1 MKNVALLIF
10 VSLFSSL
17 LTIGLFK
24 YFDEP
29 EKIIIR
35 EPVRVEQTSS
45 TFGGGNDY
53 RSVAPARSIIGTTPT
68 DFVTAAGRATPAV
81 VFIRTLHANKKGYW
95 NYKYTASSG
104 SGVIVSSDGYV
115 VTNYHVVSD
124 GSEIHLTLDDKREF
138 EAELIGSDPSTDIAL
153 LKIEAEDLPFVEFGN
168 SDSLQIGEWVIAIG
182 NPFRLESTVTAGIV
196 SAKARNI
203 SILENESSVES
214 FIQTDAVVNQGNSGG
229 ALVNTR
235 GELIG
240 INAAIITQSGK
251 YEGYSFAIPSNL
263 ARKVIS
269 DLKDFGEIRRG
280 LLGVSIKNMTDE
292 LAKKLGLAEV
302 NGVYVDYVN
311 PNSAARQAGLQ
322 SGDVIVSLDGTE
334 TRTFPELQEMIARNR
349 PGDELSIEYLRDGKK
364 YTSTVV
370 LQQKIIR
377 KLDPMMV
384 EIGFELKDLNDTEIA
399 KFGKSGAKVNSI
411 YRDSKIEETNMELD
425 FIITSVNGEPVVNV
439 EEALESIKE
448 VDADIV
454 ELGGFYP
461 QFEGEYF
468 YAFRRG
474 SGD

>member
-1 MKNVALLIF
+1 MKNVASLII

-24 YFDEP
+24 LFESP

-35 EPVRVEQTSS
+35 EPVHVQKTSL
-45 TFGGGNDY
+45 NDELFSGS
-53 RSVAPARSIIGTTPT
+53 RQRNFIASSPT
-68 DFVTAAGRATPAV
+68 DFVSASKHATPAV
-81 VFIRTLHANKKGYW
+81 VYIRTLHANKKGYW

-104 SGVIVSSDGYV
+104 CGVIISPDGYI
-115 VTNYHVVSD
+115 VTNHHVVSD
-124 GSEIHLTLDDKREF
+124 GSEIHLTLDDKREY
-138 EAELIGSDPSTDIAL
+138 EAELVGSDPSTDIAL
-153 LKIEAEDLPFVEFGN
+153 LKIDAENLPFVEFGN
-168 SDSLQIGEWVIAIG
+168 SDSLQVGEWVIAIG

-229 ALVNTR
+229 ALVNTN

-263 ARKVIS
+263 AQKVIS
-269 DLKDFGEIRRG
+269 DLREFGEIRRG

-292 LAKKLGLAEV
+292 LAKKMGLEEV

-311 PNSAARQAGLQ
+311 PNSSAKAAGLQ
-322 SGDVIVSLDGTE
+322 SGDIILSLNGASTL
-334 TRTFPELQEMIARNR
+334 TFPELQEMIARNR
-349 PGDELSIEYLRDGKK
+349 PGDELSIEFLRDGTMRK
-364 YTSTVV
+364 STVI

-384 EIGFELKDLNDTEIA
+384 EIGFELKDLNETEIA
-399 KFGKSGAKVNSI
+399 KFGHSGAKVNSI

-425 FIITSVNGEPVVNV
+425 FIITSVNGDIVHDVD
-439 EEALESIKE
+439 EALQKVKDS
-448 VDADIV
+448 DADIV

-461 QFEGEYF
+461 QYEGEYF
-468 YAFRRG
+468 YAFKKG
-474 SGD
+474 IGD

>member
-1 MKNVALLIF
+1 MKNIALLII

-17 LTIGLFK
+17 ITIGVFK
-24 YFDEP
+24 YFDTP
-29 EKIIIR
+29 QKIIIR
-35 EPVRVEQTSS
+35 EPVHVQKASIHDELFSGTRQRTFIASS
-45 TFGGGNDY
+45 
-53 RSVAPARSIIGTTPT
+53 PT
-68 DFVTAAGRATPAV
+68 DFVSAAQHATPAV

-95 NYKYTASSG
+95 NYRYTASSG
-104 SGVIVSSDGYV
+104 SGVIISPDGYI
-115 VTNYHVVSD
+115 VTNHHVVSD
-124 GSEIHLTLDDKREF
+124 GSEIHLTLDDKREY
-138 EAELIGSDPSTDIAL
+138 EAELVGSDPSTDIAL
-153 LKIEAEDLPFVEFGN
+153 LKINAQNLPFIEFGN

-229 ALVNTR
+229 ALVNTN

-251 YEGYSFAIPSNL
+251 YEGYSFAIPANL
-263 ARKVIS
+263 AQKVIA
-269 DLKDFGEIRRG
+269 DLREFGEIKRG

-292 LAKKLGLAEV
+292 LAKKMGLKEV
-302 NGVYVDYVN
+302 NGVYVDDVN
-311 PNSAARQAGLQ
+311 PNSAAKEAGLQ
-322 SGDVIVSLDGTE
+322 SGDVILSLNGTE

-349 PGDELSIEYLRDGKK
+349 PGDKLSIEFLRDGAKRK
-364 YTSTVV
+364 STVV
-370 LQQKIIR
+370 LQQKVIR

-384 EIGFELKDLNDTEIA
+384 EIGFELKDLNETEIA
-399 KFGKSGAKVNSI
+399 KFGQGGAKVNSI

-425 FIITSVNGEPVVNV
+425 FIITSVNGAAVQDVAETL
-439 EEALESIKE
+439 EEIKE
-448 VDADIV
+448 VDEEIV

-468 YAFRRG
+468 YAFKKG
-474 SGD
+474 MGD

>member
-10 VSLFSSL
+10 VSIFSSL
-17 LTIGLFK
+17 LTIGFFK
-24 YFDEP
+24 YLDSP

-35 EPVRVEQTSS
+35 EPVHVQKTSIHDELFS
-45 TFGGGNDY
+45 GSRQ
-53 RSVAPARSIIGTTPT
+53 RSFIASSPT
-68 DFVTAAGRATPAV
+68 DFVSAAQHATPAV

-95 NYKYTASSG
+95 NYRYTASSG
-104 SGVIVSSDGYV
+104 SGVIISPDGYI
-115 VTNYHVVSD
+115 VTNHHVVND
-124 GSEIHLTLDDKREF
+124 GSEIHLTLDDKREYQ
-138 EAELIGSDPSTDIAL
+138 AQLVGSDPSTDIAL
-153 LKIEAEDLPFVEFGN
+153 LKIEAQNLPFVEFGN
-168 SDSLQIGEWVIAIG
+168 SDSLQVGEWVLAIG

-229 ALVNTR
+229 ALVNTN

-263 ARKVIS
+263 AQKVIA
-269 DLKDFGEIRRG
+269 DLQEFGEIRRG

-292 LAKKLGLAEV
+292 LAKKMGLDEV

-311 PNSAARQAGLQ
+311 PNSAAKEAGLE
-322 SGDVIVSLDGTE
+322 SGDVILSLNGSD

-349 PGDELSIEYLRDGKK
+349 PGDKLSIEFLRDGAKRK
-364 YTSTVV
+364 STVV

-399 KFGKSGAKVNSI
+399 KFGQGGAKVNSI
-411 YRDSKIEETNMELD
+411 YRESKIEETNMELD
-425 FIITSVNGEPVVNV
+425 FIITSVNGLKVQDVGETLEKIKDV
-439 EEALESIKE
+439 E
-448 VDADIV
+448 ADIV

-461 QFEGEYF
+461 QYEGEYF
-468 YAFRRG
+468 YAFKKG
-474 SGD
+474 LGD

>member
-1 MKNVALLIF
+1 
-10 VSLFSSL
+10 
-17 LTIGLFK
+17 
-24 YFDEP
+24 
-29 EKIIIR
+29 
-35 EPVRVEQTSS
+35 
-45 TFGGGNDY
+45 
-53 RSVAPARSIIGTTPT
+53 
-68 DFVTAAGRATPAV
+68 

-104 SGVIVSSDGYV
+104 SGVIVSPDGYV
-115 VTNYHVVSD
+115 ITNHHVVSD

-153 LKIEAEDLPFVEFGN
+153 LKIAATDLPFVEFGN

-196 SAKARNI
+196 SAKGRNI
-203 SILENESSVES
+203 SILENEASVES

-229 ALVNTR
+229 ALVNTN

-263 ARKVIS
+263 AQKVIS
-269 DLKDFGEIRRG
+269 DLKEFGEIRRG

-292 LAKKLGLAEV
+292 LAKKLGMAEV
-302 NGVYVDYVN
+302 YGVYVDYVN
-311 PNSAARQAGLQ
+311 PSSAAREAGLQ
-322 SGDVIVSLDGTE
+322 SGDVIVSLNGTD

-349 PGDELSIEYLRDGKK
+349 PGDELSIEYLRKGIKHA
-364 YTSTVV
+364 STVV
-370 LQQKIIR
+370 LQQKVIR

-384 EIGFELKDLNDTEIA
+384 EIGFELKDLNETEIA

-425 FIITSVNGEPVVNV
+425 FIITSVNGTPVSSVN
-439 EEALESIKE
+439 ETLQSIKD
-448 VDADIV
+448 VDVEMV

-468 YAFRRG
+468 YAFRIG
-474 SGD
+474 GPE

>member
-1 MKNVALLIF
+1 MKNVASLII
-10 VSLFSSL
+10 VAIFSSL
-17 LTIGLFK
+17 LTIGFFKLF
-24 YFDEP
+24 ESP

-35 EPVRVEQTSS
+35 EPVHVQKASLNDELFSGSRQRNFIASS
-45 TFGGGNDY
+45 
-53 RSVAPARSIIGTTPT
+53 PT
-68 DFVTAAGRATPAV
+68 DFVSASKQATPAV
-81 VFIRTLHANKKGYW
+81 VYIRTLHANKKGYW

-104 SGVIVSSDGYV
+104 SGVIISPDGYI
-115 VTNYHVVSD
+115 VTNHHVVSD
-124 GSEIHLTLDDKREF
+124 GSEIHLTLDDKREY

-153 LKIEAEDLPFVEFGN
+153 LKIEAENLPFVEFGN
-168 SDSLQIGEWVIAIG
+168 SDSLQVGEWVIAIG

-229 ALVNTR
+229 ALVNTN

-263 ARKVIS
+263 AQKVIA
-269 DLKDFGEIRRG
+269 DLREFGEIRRG

-292 LAKKLGLAEV
+292 LAKKMGLEEV

-311 PNSAARQAGLQ
+311 PNSSAKAAGLQ
-322 SGDVIVSLDGTE
+322 SGDIILSLNGAS

-349 PGDELSIEYLRDGKK
+349 PGDELSIEFLRDGKMRK
-364 YTSTVV
+364 SMVI

-384 EIGFELKDLNDTEIA
+384 EIGFELKDLNETEIA
-399 KFGKSGAKVNSI
+399 KFGHSGAKVNSI

-425 FIITSVNGEPVVNV
+425 FIITSVNGDNV
-439 EEALESIKE
+439 HDVDETLQKMKDT
-448 VDADIV
+448 DADIV

-461 QFEGEYF
+461 QYEGEYF
-468 YAFRRG
+468 YAFKKG